1 MSRNVMPS
9 YDPSPTDLDLME
21 VAARLR
27 AMLAE
32 LSLDATQFCE
42 RTHVPYSTMRTYLS
56 GKRPPSPELLA
67 AAARVYKVSASWLL
81 TGLGSMY
88 DGGATGGALTT
99 GAMAGVAYHVAEST
113 APWRTADPAQVY
125 THQSRGDVTSY
136 GGPGDTPAA
145 LIPALGTEAVR
156 PLVLSVPLGKW
167 GGPESRIE
175 YQVIPRRAKPA
186 AAGSIT
192 GPGPG
197 SSDVIDLAGDIAFTF
212 DWLRNNMGQ
221 TVGQLSLVQVDG
233 TSMAPTLANGETIMI
248 DEGIN
253 AVSADD
259 IYVLDLYGRRLVKR
273 VQQLYDGTL
282 ILISDNP
289 AYERETIPRDVARD
303 VRVVGRMV
311 WPRIR

>member
-1 MSRNVMPS
+1 MNPNDTTPS
-9 YDPSPTDLDLME
+9 HLDLKE
-21 VAARLR
+21 IAGRLR
-27 AMLAE
+27 EMLSA
-32 LSLDATQFCE
+32 LQLDATVFCE
-42 RTHVPYSTMRTYLS
+42 AVAVPYSTMRTYLA
-56 GKRPPSPELLA
+56 GKRPPSPEALA
-67 AAARVYKVSASWLL
+67 GAARVYRVSANWVL
-81 TGLGSMY
+81 TGLGRMFETS
-88 DGGATGGALTT
+88 ATGEALMM
-99 GAMAGVAYHVAEST
+99 GHGGDVSYHVAESP
-113 APWRTADPAQVY
+113 APWRPSEPGIPY
-125 THQSRGDVTSY
+125 TQQLRGALLLQA
-136 GGPGDTPAA
+136 GANDTHAA

-156 PLVLSVPLGKW
+156 PLVLSVPLGEW

-186 AAGSIT
+186 AAGSIA
-192 GPGPG
+192 GPAPG
-197 SSDVIDLAGDIAFTF
+197 SSDVFDLAGDIAFTF
-212 DWLRNNMGQ
+212 GWLRSNMAH

-248 DEGIN
+248 DEGID